1 MISDRRE
8 NLVRRISKEIINELA
23 AAVGRM
29 ITVM

>member
-8 NLVRRISKEIINELA
+8 NLVRRIRKEIINELA

>member
-1 MISDRRE
+1 MTSDRRE